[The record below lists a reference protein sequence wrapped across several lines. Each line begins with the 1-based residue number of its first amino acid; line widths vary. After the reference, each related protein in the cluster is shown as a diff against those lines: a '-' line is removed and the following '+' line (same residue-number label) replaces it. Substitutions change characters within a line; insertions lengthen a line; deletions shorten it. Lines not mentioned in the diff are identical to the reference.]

1 MNILGA
7 LSEINSSVESYANSI
22 NGCWKGKSG
31 DHICS
36 LARTQILPL
45 ISDAMEKVNK
55 LEQAISEA
63 SGVRGLISN
72 IQEYNNCIRRLD
84 ITDPEGKAMF
94 VYYNGLINECNSKI
108 GEIRENVRQIL
119 S

>member
-1 MNILGA
+1 MNYPLIHGIHYLRRKC
-7 LSEINSSVESYANSI
+7 IRSYEY
-22 NGCWKGKSG
+22 C
-31 DHICS
+31 
-36 LARTQILPL
+36 TQILPL

-108 GEIRENVRQIL
+108 GEIRENVRLIL